1 MEAVDPRVVEA
12 FAFVEKSAM
21 WDAMNI
27 LLDASIDVEVTYA
40 IAGDTVGEERIHAA
54 GRASALTD
62 FHALIH
68 NLRSQAREQ
77 NGMTPAK

>member
-1 MEAVDPRVVEA
+1 MDEIDPRVIEA
-12 FAFVEKSAM
+12 FAFVEKNEM
-21 WDAMNI
+21 WDAMNT

-40 IAGDTVGEERIHAA
+40 IAGDTQGDERIHAA

-62 FHALIH
+62 FRALIH